1 MSADELVVTLVAVAA
16 GPVAWAVWL
25 FRARWAQQVRRSG
38 SLDVVAGALAASALL
53 IIVVL
58 RTIASFDVVDD
69 IGYQFMYLVLG
80 LAWLRIAQTAFAFA
94 GLSAQDDV
102 VERGNGAAAI
112 ALAGALVGAALC
124 YGGGNIGDGPGWW
137 VVVFSAGLS
146 TLTSL
151 ALWIVLTLCSPVAD
165 AVAIDRDPATGTRL
179 AGFLIAL
186 GLVLGRGVAGDW
198 ISGPQTIADFTV
210 ALPTAAVIL
219 AMAIA
224 VERFA
229 RPTADRPH
237 GSIVALGILPALAY
251 LAIAVAGVQALGW
264 PA

>member
-38 SLDVVAGALAASALL
+38 SIDVVAGALAASTLL

-94 GLSAQDDV
+94 GLSARDDV

-112 ALAGALVGAALC
+112 ALAGALIGVALC
-124 YGGGNIGDGPGWW
+124 YVGGNIGDGPGWW

-151 ALWIVLTLCSPVAD
+151 ALWMVLTLCSPVAD
-165 AVAIDRDPATGTRL
+165 VVAIDRDRATGTRL